1 MGLELATDATYRTTI
16 RNLRVKLNETNELLG
31 VAKEK
36 IALYRAF
43 CALKLPVKI
52 RQLQEKLDESPGV
65 EIRQLQEK
73 LAITTTL
80 ADLMCFFNIIML
92 VMSHTNYFI
101 AIFNSIERFFN

>member
-1 MGLELATDATYRTTI
+1 MGLELATDATYRATI
-16 RNLRVKLNETNELLG
+16 RQFRVELHETNELLE

-43 CALKLPVKI
+43 CALK
-52 RQLQEKLDESPGV
+52 RSPGV

-73 LAITTTL
+73 GDEIRQLQEKLATITTL

-92 VMSHTNYFI
+92 VMSHANHFI